1 VEHVPFKYDFKFSFF
16 NFPSSENFAPTMFAS
31 LPQFDASLQPW
42 QLNLLRELFP
52 QIVAGNVERPLG
64 VSGFVW
70 CYYFT
75 T

>member
-1 VEHVPFKYDFKFSFF
+1 MILNFSFF
-16 NFPSSENFAPTMFAS
+16 NQARLRKSFAPTMFAS

>member
-1 VEHVPFKYDFKFSFF
+1 
-16 NFPSSENFAPTMFAS
+16 MFAS